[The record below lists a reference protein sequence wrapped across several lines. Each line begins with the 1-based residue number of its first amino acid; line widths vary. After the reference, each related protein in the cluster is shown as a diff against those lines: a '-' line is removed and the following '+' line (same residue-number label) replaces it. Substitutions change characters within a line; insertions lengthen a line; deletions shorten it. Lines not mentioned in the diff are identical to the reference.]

1 MRGIG
6 TDDRQHREKRESWTG
21 NLEKLQTDLM
31 KEAKSTKGTE
41 QKQPKKQE
49 EKPGG
54 CSTIKPKEK
63 RLFQRSKERLREP
76 NTEEMRP
83 EKCPWDLA
91 TQGTHDPRRSVLVD
105 CGARNQFR
113 VGWGMS
119 MK

>member
-1 MRGIG
+1 
-6 TDDRQHREKRESWTG
+6 
-21 NLEKLQTDLM
+21 M
-31 KEAKSTKGTE
+31 KEVKSTKGTE

-113 VGWGMS
+113 VG
-119 MK
+119 